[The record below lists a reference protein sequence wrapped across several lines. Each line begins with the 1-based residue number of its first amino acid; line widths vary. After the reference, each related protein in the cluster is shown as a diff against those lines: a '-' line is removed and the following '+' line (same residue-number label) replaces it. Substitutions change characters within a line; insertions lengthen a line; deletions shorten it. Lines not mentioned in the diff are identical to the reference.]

1 MSFIMVPLYGQ
12 LIVYL
17 SSYLPTIVT
26 YKESIRLTPKAHHP
40 QPPPPKI
47 WVNVTVSHDPGSC
60 CVLDPDSGKKKKKK
74 KKKKKRGHHPF
85 GWRRVQ
91 LAISRS
97 DFSSSNINSSLGCV
111 DK

>member
-40 QPPPPKI
+40 QPPPRKI

-60 CVLDPDSGKKKKKK
+60 CVLDHDSGKKKKEGATTLSGGGAFSL
-74 KKKKKRGHHPF
+74 RF
-85 GWRRVQ
+85 
-91 LAISRS
+91 LAAISLVRT
-97 DFSSSNINSSLGCV
+97 
-111 DK
+111 

>member
-60 CVLDPDSGKKKKKK
+60 CVLDHDSGKKKKKEGATTLSGGGAFSL
-74 KKKKKRGHHPF
+74 RF
-85 GWRRVQ
+85 
-91 LAISRS
+91 LAAISLVRT
-97 DFSSSNINSSLGCV
+97 
-111 DK
+111 